1 MILRWLTV
9 LLLLALL
16 PTVAWAQED
25 EDAALMP
32 EGLQGE
38 FTMGGAGVF
47 GQSDSFKFGE
57 YTGINDDTGYFI
69 GGTNLTYNR
78 DSYFMNLFTEDLG
91 LDNRSIYWETGKTG
105 SYTVYA
111 EYNQIPH
118 LLNNN
123 TLTQFQNAGNTNLI
137 LNSGFGIG
145 DVNRP
150 LDPFDPAPGTPIAI
164 VNRGFELENSR
175 DTSLFGIK
183 STFGKLD
190 FDMSYKRTERDGTQS
205 IGGTSG
211 NTGNPVELRSV
222 ILPDPIQ
229 QVAHEVHAS
238 LSHNGDE
245 GQIQLN
251 FDYSLFNNSSSALI
265 WKNPF
270 DNSDGGS
277 RAPTNLISRDPDNSS
292 WKVGLSGA
300 YNLTDTTR
308 ISTVFQYGIMEQN
321 ESLLP
326 FDISGAF
333 LAPRAKADAQIQT
346 IHGTF
351 NLSSRPLPKLALNL
365 RYRHYQTIND
375 TPIQAFNYVI
385 NDDPNG
391 QVGVANQVNN
401 LPFDMTQNQVNA
413 TASYYAF
420 KGTTFKLGYKFDHRK
435 RDFRE
440 ADETKESAVTAGVR
454 SSYFKNVNFGYK
466 VTLGVREEVD
476 PYDVNKVIAAR
487 FGSVR
492 PDTNPLMKR
501 FDISEREQMKH
512 SANINFSP
520 TDRTTYGVYYNFVYD
535 DYDTSQLGLQN
546 SQRHDVTFDW
556 TYTPSDATTL
566 NVYYTYENIQTEQ
579 LNNEFILSFGGPP
592 PPCATLN
599 NPVCNWTANHDNDAH
614 TVGAGVSH
622 QYAENKVKLSA
633 DYWYS
638 DSVEEIT
645 FTTGGFVVP
654 EDMPKLK
661 TRNHNARFTGR
672 YRWSDHMDVS
682 LSYLY
687 QRFEIDDFATDNFA
701 PGSTAIPE
709 VLTLFGTLP
718 NFDAHTVMAYFT
730 YRIGASKS

>member
-1 MILRWLTV
+1 MIRRLLII
-9 LLLLALL
+9 LLLLAML
-16 PTVAWAQED
+16 PASAWAQED
-25 EDAALMP
+25 EDTALMP

-38 FTMGGAGVF
+38 LTVGGAGVF
-47 GQSDSFKFGE
+47 GQNDSFKFGE

-111 EYNQIPH
+111 EYDQIPH

-123 TLTQFQNAGNTNLI
+123 TLTQFNQPGGTQLT
-137 LNSGFGIG
+137 LNGGMA
-145 DVNRP
+145 
-150 LDPFDPAPGTPIAI
+150 PAPDTAVLNI
-164 VNRGFELENSR
+164 VNRDFELQNER
-175 DTSLFGIK
+175 DTGLFGFK
-183 STFGKLD
+183 STFGKFNL
-190 FDMSYKRTERDGTQS
+190 DMSYKRTERDGTQS

-211 NTGNPVELRSV
+211 DSANPATIRST
-222 ILPDPIQ
+222 ILPDPID

-238 LSHNGDE
+238 LSHNRDE

-251 FDYSLFNNSSSALI
+251 FDYSIFNNSFESLT
-265 WKNPF
+265 WQNPF
-270 DNSDGGS
+270 NNDPSQ
-277 RAPTNLISRDPDNSS
+277 ATTNLISRDPDNHS
-292 WKVGLSGA
+292 WRVGLSGA

-308 ISTVFQYGIMEQN
+308 ISSVFQYGIMEQN
-321 ESLLP
+321 ETLFPFAVGSVAALP
-326 FDISGAF
+326 RSSAE
-333 LAPRAKADAQIQT
+333 AQIQT

-365 RYRHYQTIND
+365 RFRHYQTIND
-375 TPIQAFNYVI
+375 TPVQGFNYII
-385 NDDPNG
+385 NDDPTFT
-391 QVGVANQVNN
+391 QVGPVNN
-401 LPFDMTQNQVNA
+401 LPFDTTQNQVNA

-440 ADETKESAVTAGVR
+440 VDETKENAITAGVR
-454 SSYFKNVNFGYK
+454 SSYFKNIIFGYN

-476 PYDVNKVIAAR
+476 PYDASKVFLAR
-487 FGSVR
+487 FGV
-492 PDTNPLMKR
+492 PGTDTNPLLKR
-501 FDISEREQMKH
+501 YDVSEREQMKH
-512 SANINFSP
+512 SANINFTP
-520 TDRTTYGVYYNFVYD
+520 TDRTSYGIYYNFVYD

-556 TYTPSDATTL
+556 TYTPSDETTL

-579 LNNEFILSFGGPP
+579 LNSQFQTF
-592 PPCATLN
+592 PPCNTLN
-599 NPVCNWTANHDNDAH
+599 DPACNWTANHDNDAL
-614 TVGAGVSH
+614 TVGAGVSQ
-622 QYAENKVKLSA
+622 QYSENQVKVSA
-633 DYWYS
+633 DYWFS

-645 FTTGGFVVP
+645 FQTGANLTAV
-654 EDMPKLK
+654 DMPKLK

-672 YRWSDHMDVS
+672 YRWNPNVDVS

-687 QRFEIDDFATDNFA
+687 QRFEIDDFATDNFS
-701 PGSTAIPE
+701 PGSAVIPE

-730 YRIGASKS
+730 YRIGATKKQ

>member
-1 MILRWLTV
+1 MIRRLSII
-9 LLLLALL
+9 LLLLVML
-16 PTVAWAQED
+16 PASAWAQED

-69 GGTNLTYNR
+69 GSTNLTYNR
-78 DSYFMNLFTEDLG
+78 GSYFMNLFTEDLG

-123 TLTQFQNAGNTNLI
+123 TLTQFQNAGSTNLT
-137 LNSGFGIG
+137 LNPGF
-145 DVNRP
+145 
-150 LDPFDPAPGTPIAI
+150 ATGTNTAALTI
-164 VNRGFELENSR
+164 VNRDFELQNER
-175 DTSLFGIK
+175 DTGLFGFK
-183 STFGKLD
+183 STLGKFNL
-190 FDMSYKRTERDGTQS
+190 DMSYKRTERDGTQS

-211 NTGNPVELRSV
+211 DSGSPQQIRSV
-222 ILPDPIQ
+222 ILPDPIK
-229 QVAHEVHAS
+229 QVAHEVHAD
-238 LSHNGDE
+238 LSRSGDQ
-245 GQIQLN
+245 GQIQLS
-251 FDYSLFNNSSSALI
+251 FDYSLFDNSFNSLT
-265 WKNPF
+265 WQNPF
-270 DNSDGGS
+270 DNSGTSDS
-277 RAPTNLISRDPDNSS
+277 QSPINLISRDPDNHS

-300 YNLTDTTR
+300 YNITETTR
-308 ISTVFQYGIMEQN
+308 ISSVFQYGIMEQD

-326 FDISGAF
+326 FSVGTTTA
-333 LAPRAKADAQIQT
+333 LLPRLQADAQIQT
-346 IHGTF
+346 IHGTL

-365 RYRHYQTIND
+365 RFRHYQTIND
-375 TPIQAFNYVI
+375 TPVDAFNYI
-385 NDDPNG
+385 RNDDILNA
-391 QVGVANQVNN
+391 QVGPVNN

-435 RDFRE
+435 RDFRSV
-440 ADETKESAVTAGVR
+440 DETKENTVTAGVR
-454 SSYFKNVNFGYK
+454 SSYFTNVNFGYN
-466 VTLGVREEVD
+466 VTLGVREETD
-476 PYDVNKVIAAR
+476 PYDETKINLAR
-487 FGSVR
+487 FGSA
-492 PDTNPLMKR
+492 TNETHPLMKR
-501 FDISEREQMKH
+501 FDISERDQMKH

-520 TDRTTYGVYYNFVYD
+520 TDRTTYGIYYNFVYD

-556 TYTPSDATTL
+556 MFTPSDATTL
-566 NVYYTYENIQTEQ
+566 NVYYTYENIDTEQ
-579 LNNEFILSFGGPP
+579 LNRVSGGTLSTDP
-592 PPCATLN
+592 AD
-599 NPVCNWTANHDNDAH
+599 NWTANHDNNTH

-622 QYAENKVKLSA
+622 HFADNRVKLST
-633 DYWYS
+633 DYWFS
-638 DSVEEIT
+638 DSVEDIK
-645 FTTGGFVVP
+645 FTTGANLTAV
-654 EDMPKLK
+654 DMPKLK

-672 YRWSDHMDVS
+672 YRWSDHMDFS

-730 YRIGASKS
+730 YRIGA